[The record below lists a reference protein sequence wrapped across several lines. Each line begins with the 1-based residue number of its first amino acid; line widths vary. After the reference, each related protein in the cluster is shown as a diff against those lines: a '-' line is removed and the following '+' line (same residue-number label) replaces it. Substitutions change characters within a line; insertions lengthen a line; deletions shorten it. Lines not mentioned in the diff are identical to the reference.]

1 MIKSIAHLGPK
12 GTYSEVATLIYA
24 QNLEA
29 ETGMETELVPYPNIA
44 QTLLAVADGRADVA
58 VVPVENSI
66 QGIVSMTLDSLWELD
81 GLQIQQGLT
90 LPVVHNFLSRGN
102 SLEGIKT
109 VYSHPQAL
117 AQCQKWLDKHTP
129 EARLV
134 AANSTTEALQVVN
147 HDPTA
152 GAIASL
158 RAAQLYDL
166 PIKEANINDYPD
178 NCTRFWV
185 VSKDKRED
193 GDYVSLG
200 FSFEKNKPGVL
211 VKPLQIFAENHI
223 NLTRIESRP
232 TKRSLGEYLFFIDL
246 QKKDSKKELN
256 IALSDLSSLTKTL
269 KIFGNYNVLNIDYSQ
284 CEKLSI

>member
-29 ETGMETELVPYPNIA
+29 QTGIETELVPYPNIA

-117 AQCQKWLDKHTP
+117 AQCQKWLDQHTP
-129 EARLV
+129 DAKLV

-185 VSKDKRED
+185 VSKEKKED

-211 VKPLQIFAENHI
+211 VKPLQIFAEHNI

-246 QKKDSKKELN
+246 QKKESKKEVNL
-256 IALSDLSSLTKTL
+256 ALSDLSSLTKTL

-284 CEKLSI
+284 CENLPI